1 MISLGGALGLVLP
14 ANLALLSL
22 NSNGKVQGKVAGI
35 NAMGQGFGFALGPI
49 MGGNLYQI
57 NTSYPY
63 LLSALI
69 AFVIFSL
76 SFKFQLREE
85 NDHQSA
91 KTQQT

>member
-69 AFVIFSL
+69 ALVIFSL
-76 SFKFQLREE
+76 SFKFQMREE
-85 NDHQSA
+85 TNHQSA